1 MRRSYFTST
10 LVVISLLVPYA
21 VRGQSVQDPR
31 SVAKPEPSAFA
42 TLEGVVRDVRSGVVA
57 DATVFLQAEDALIL
71 RERTNSVGAYR
82 FASVRR
88 GKYTLRAEKDGEG
101 ATIFGA
107 VIFKPNESRT
117 IDLTLDSPKT
127 EQPSSAT
134 RRPDFFDEPHFTVA
148 GVTDTTSLG
157 GHGSEA
163 VVRNREALAD
173 ATAALSKPA
182 PGASTYADG
191 GDYTR
196 TRQNLQSLL
205 NAPDKP
211 GEEKAQLHHLL
222 GDVDEKLG
230 DSLEAVREYQR
241 AAELSPNEPNLFD
254 WGTELLTHHAAEPA
268 IEVFT
273 KGNRLFPHS
282 LRMLVGLG
290 AAWYSLG
297 SYEQAAK
304 SFCEASDLNPDDPN
318 PYLFMGRMQAADNT
332 QSPVIAERLARF
344 ATLQPENALANYYFA
359 VSLWQRRKSPDDFE
373 AVSQVK
379 SLLGKAV
386 HLDPKLALAYLQFGI
401 VYAEQKDLPKAISA
415 YRQAIEASPRLEQA
429 HYRLAQ
435 AYRQA
440 GETTKARA
448 ELQLYEEIS
457 QEQMHEIDRRR
468 HELQQFVYHLR
479 DPSPGSQPQ

>member
-10 LVVISLLVPYA
+10 LVVISLLALYA
-21 VRGQSVQDPR
+21 VRGQSVQDPGT
-31 SVAKPEPSAFA
+31 VAKPEPSAFA
-42 TLEGVVRDVRSGVVA
+42 TLQGVVRDVRSGVVA

-127 EQPSSAT
+127 EQPNSAT
-134 RRPDFFDEPHFTVA
+134 QRPDFFDEPHFTVA

-173 ATAALSKPA
+173 ATAALSEPA
-182 PGASTYADG
+182 SGTSTYADA

-268 IEVFT
+268 IEVFA

-282 LRMLVGLG
+282 VRMLVGLG

-297 SYEQAAK
+297 SYDQAAK
-304 SFCEASDLNPDDPN
+304 SFCDASDLNPDDPN
-318 PYLFMGRMQAADNT
+318 PYLFMGKMQAADNM
-332 QSPVIAERLARF
+332 QSPAIAERLARF
-344 ATLQPENALANYYFA
+344 AALQPENAMANYYFA

-373 AVSQVK
+373 AANQVK
-379 SLLGKAV
+379 SLLEKAV
-386 HLDPKLALAYLQFGI
+386 HLDPKLGLAYLQLGI
-401 VYAEQKDLPKAISA
+401 VYAEQKDLPKAIST
-415 YRQAIEASPRLEQA
+415 YRQAIDADPRLEQA

-440 GETTKARA
+440 GDTAKAHA
-448 ELQLYEEIS
+448 EMQLYEEIS
-457 QEQMHEIDRRR
+457 QEHMHEIDRRR
-468 HELQQFVYHLR
+468 HELQQFVYQLR